1 VDDTVLQKVLVVVEV
16 EGGRRMV
23 LLRGGIHEE
32 EGRLVI
38 HSIHEGGGRVGM
50 LQMVVEDVHDAVEV
64 DQQQKREAVDSVE
77 NDVVA
82 DSLDDDDILGTD
94 NDVGGVHYDR
104 HTSSPRVVILYPQH
118 SWVLSPWDHVYQVS
132 VVDY

>member
-1 VDDTVLQKVLVVVEV
+1 MDDTVLQKVVVEV

-23 LLRGGIHEE
+23 LLRGGGIHEE
-32 EGRLVI
+32 EGRVVI

-64 DQQQKREAVDSVE
+64 DQQQKREVVDSVE
-77 NDVVA
+77 NDVAV

-94 NDVGGVHYDR
+94 NDVEGVHYDR

-118 SWVLSPWDHVYQVS
+118 SWELSPWDHVYQVS